1 MSVVTPA
8 KVRKVLP
15 SSTTLGLIVD
25 AQVTLDI
32 LKAAKE
38 LNVPAVWCQ
47 PGTTDDACETYIKEN
62 GMSEKVIFGGPCVLV
77 EGGNI
82 LASL

>member
-1 MSVVTPA
+1 M
-8 KVRKVLP
+8 
-15 SSTTLGLIVD
+15 
-25 AQVTLDI
+25 

-47 PGTTDDACETYIKEN
+47 PGTTDETCEKFIKEN
-62 GMSEKVIFGGPCVLV
+62 EMSGKVILGGPCVLV
-77 EGGNI
+77 MGDDI